1 MSLPTAAAVA
11 PAAMAAQ
18 GMGMPA
24 IGVLDTVLM
33 TLNSNPYFI
42 GLMMVL
48 LNLGG
53 RFISLEMSRGQ
64 EQFFQNPW
72 VRRVLIFTV
81 LFAGTRNIMVAFWMT
96 LVIVLL
102 IGYLFNENS
111 SLCLFHFGN
120 EGSSCATGQPK
131 TASLAPPPGANPM
144 ANVIAASSGLSPE
157 EADILRRLSDKQQ
170 RYAAVA
176 IAQQKEA
183 GMKEKAKYNTDS
195 MNSYWQAMTS
205 MPVIQRPEGF
215 LGNPRF

>member
-24 IGVLDTVLM
+24 IGVLDAVLM

-42 GLMMVL
+42 GLMMIL

-72 VRRVLIFTV
+72 VRRLLIFTV

-120 EGSSCATGQPK
+120 EGSTCAKDAPK
-131 TASLAPPPGANPM
+131 TAVGNPM

-215 LGNPRF
+215 SGNPRF

>member
-1 MSLPTAAAVA
+1 MSLPTAAAVG
-11 PAAMAAQ
+11 AAQ
-18 GMGMPA
+18 GMSMPA
-24 IGVLDTVLM
+24 IGVLDAVLM

-72 VRRVLIFTV
+72 VRRLLIFTV

-120 EGSSCATGQPK
+120 EGSSCAKDVPK
-131 TASLAPPPGANPM
+131 TAVANPM

-176 IAQQKEA
+176 VAQQKEA

-215 LGNPRF
+215 TGNPRF

>member
-24 IGVLDTVLM
+24 IGVLDAVLM

-72 VRRVLIFTV
+72 VRRLLIFTV

-120 EGSSCATGQPK
+120 EGSACAKDAPK
-131 TASLAPPPGANPM
+131 TASLPPPGGNPM

-176 IAQQKEA
+176 AAQQKEA
-183 GMKEKAKYNTDS
+183 SMKEKAKYNTDS

-215 LGNPRF
+215 AGNPRF

>member
-1 MSLPTAAAVA
+1 MSLPTAAMASV
-11 PAAMAAQ
+11 PQGIAM
-18 GMGMPA
+18 PTL
-24 IGVLDTVLM
+24 GVLDTVLLS
-33 TLNSNPYFI
+33 LNSNPYFI
-42 GLMMVL
+42 GLMMIL

-72 VRRVLIFTV
+72 VRRLLIFVV
-81 LFAGTRNIMVAFWMT
+81 LFAGTRNVMVAFWMT

-111 SLCLFHFGN
+111 SLCLFHTGKS
-120 EGSSCATGQPK
+120 GSTCATDAPK
-131 TASLAPPPGANPM
+131 TASLPPPGGGNPM
-144 ANVIAASSGLSPE
+144 ANVISASTGLSAE

-176 IAQQKEA
+176 MAQQKEA
-183 GMKEKAKYNTDS
+183 GMKEKAKYSNDA
-195 MNSYWQAMTS
+195 MNSYWQTMTS

-215 LGNPRF
+215 SGNPRF